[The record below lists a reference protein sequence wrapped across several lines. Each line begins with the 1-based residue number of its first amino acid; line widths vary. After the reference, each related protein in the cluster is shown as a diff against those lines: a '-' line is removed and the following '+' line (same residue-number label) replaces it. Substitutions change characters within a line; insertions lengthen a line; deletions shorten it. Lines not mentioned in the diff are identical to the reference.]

1 MERRQFHP
9 GIAIG
14 AAIGALLAAVLF
26 VYLLAFEPGGWDV
39 SIETGVGIEMIGAIL
54 GAVLGWVFSRSRP
67 AVEEVVGVPRG
78 RGIRIVMWFAAAMA
92 VYFAVIAGISGELV
106 EALGW
111 LALTGCW
118 TLQASGAA
126 ERARLFLYLSGG
138 ALLLGILLLGTGF
151 ILGEF

>member
-26 VYLLAFEPGGWDV
+26 VYLLAFEPWGLGV
-39 SIETGVGIEMIGAIL
+39 SVETGIGIEMIGAIL
-54 GAVLGWVFSRSRP
+54 GAILGWVLSRP
-67 AVEEVVGVPRG
+67 RPTMEEVVGVPRS
-78 RGIRIVMWFAAAMA
+78 RGIRIMMWIATAMA
-92 VYFAVIAGISGELV
+92 IFFAVIAGIGGELV

-111 LALTGCW
+111 LALAGCW

-126 ERARLFLYLSGG
+126 ERARVFLYLSGG
-138 ALLLGILLLGTGF
+138 VLLLGLLLLSSAF
-151 ILGEF
+151 